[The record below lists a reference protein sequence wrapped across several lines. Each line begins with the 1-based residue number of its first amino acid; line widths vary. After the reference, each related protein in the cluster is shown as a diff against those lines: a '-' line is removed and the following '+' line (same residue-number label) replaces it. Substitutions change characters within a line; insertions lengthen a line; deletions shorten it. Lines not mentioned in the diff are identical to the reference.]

1 MLSDKGFDS
10 KTSGLVLALP
20 CLTYTISCILVNFI
34 VGKVPRRLLILTS
47 FFLLAVSMTFQG
59 PSLELGF
66 PDEVY
71 LMLIGFALNGI
82 AQGFIFI
89 PLLPDALEAV
99 FIKEGIVEGENEA
112 TDQLISDYGSGLYG
126 TFFSTGQIL
135 APIVGSAIFE
145 SIGYRPTTDLMTAV
159 CLIWCLIFFWFNV
172 GFTIFSKERKI
183 KEKREQA
190 EKERLMSYKDE
201 TESPSPR
208 EGDNDS
214 PNV

>member
-1 MLSDKGFDS
+1 
-10 KTSGLVLALP
+10 
-20 CLTYTISCILVNFI
+20 
-34 VGKVPRRLLILTS
+34 
-47 FFLLAVSMTFQG
+47 
-59 PSLELGF
+59 
-66 PDEVY
+66 
-71 LMLIGFALNGI
+71 MLIGFALNGI

-99 FIKEGIVEGENEA
+99 FIKEGIIEGENEA

-126 TFFSTGQIL
+126 TFFSTGQIM

-159 CLIWCLIFFWFNV
+159 CLIWCLVFFWFNV
-172 GFTIFSKERKI
+172 GFTIFSKEKKI
-183 KEKREQA
+183 QEKREQA

-201 TESPSPR
+201 TELPSPR
-208 EGDNDS
+208 DADS